1 MNHET
6 VTVYLA
12 KYALSKGVIETQ
24 MATIQLE
31 IIEKKKAEGFKYPLV
46 HTVLDDF
53 YSYFW
58 DKEIFLTKEE
68 AITKAEE
75 MRIKKL
81 KSLEKYLDNLKKR
94 DFSKIKTN

>member
-46 HTVLDDF
+46 HTVLDRF
-53 YSYFW
+53 YAYFW
-58 DKEIFLTKEE
+58 GKELFLTKEE

-75 MRIKKL
+75 MRVEKL
-81 KSLEKYLDNLKKR
+81 KSLEKSLDRLKKMT
-94 DFSKIKTN
+94 FLK